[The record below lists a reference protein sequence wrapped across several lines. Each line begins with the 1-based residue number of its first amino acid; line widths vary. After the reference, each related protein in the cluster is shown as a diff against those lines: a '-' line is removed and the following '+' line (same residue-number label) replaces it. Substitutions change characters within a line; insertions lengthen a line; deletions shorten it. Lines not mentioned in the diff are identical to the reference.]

1 MKLLSFERRWLLTIL
16 AAMYPSGADERLPVG
31 AADVPVRSFL
41 DDLWR
46 HAPTETLLGVRLATW
61 VIAWSPLFTIG
72 RPTTFARLKDV
83 DRVRVLERLAGSRV
97 YAIRELAEMLKMM
110 GAFPYAGHD
119 AVQRAVGLPAP
130 VPSAWVAEDGG
141 ADD

>member
-41 DDLWR
+41 DELWR
-46 HAPTETLLGVRLATW
+46 YAPTETLLGVRLATW
-61 VIAWSPLFTIG
+61 VISWSPLFTIG
-72 RPTTFARLKDV
+72 RPTTFARLREA
-83 DRVRVLERLAGSRV
+83 DRVRVLSRLASSRL

-110 GAFPYAGHD
+110 GAFPYAGHE

-130 VPSAWVAEDGG
+130 MTSTWVADDGG
-141 ADD
+141 DHD